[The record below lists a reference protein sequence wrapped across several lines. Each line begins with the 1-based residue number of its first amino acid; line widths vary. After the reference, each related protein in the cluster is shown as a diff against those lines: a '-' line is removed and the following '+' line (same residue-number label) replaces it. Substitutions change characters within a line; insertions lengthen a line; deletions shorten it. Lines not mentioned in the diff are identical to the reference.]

1 MERPA
6 WAPRSID
13 ISVPSVSR
21 IYDYYLGGSHNFE
34 VDREAARRAME
45 FMPGLP
51 KTMQANRA
59 FLRRAVRFAAQ
70 EGITQFLDIGS
81 GIPTFGNVHE
91 VAQAARPG
99 AHVVYV
105 DHDPVAVTHSQA
117 VLAGNEDA
125 DVVAADLREPRE
137 ILASSQV
144 QRLLD
149 LNRPVA
155 LLLVAI
161 LHFVD
166 DSDDPQGA
174 VAELRDAL
182 APGSLLILTH
192 ASYEGIPLPQERS
205 LGAVDV
211 YKDIRNPLIM
221 RTREEIARFFEGYDM
236 VEPGLVP
243 MALWRPETAPEDE
256 DPYAFAGFAGVGRLG
271 ARATAGRRHAAG
283 AAGTPMPR
291 TRRNGR
297 TA

>member
-6 WAPRSID
+6 WAPRGID

-21 IYDYYLGGSHNFE
+21 MYDYYLGGSHNFE

-51 KTMQANRA
+51 KVMQANRA
-59 FLRRAVRFAAQ
+59 FLRRAVRFAAG

-91 VAQAARPG
+91 VAQGACPG
-99 AHVVYV
+99 ARVVYV
-105 DHDPVAVTHSQA
+105 DHDPVAVAHSEA

-125 DVVAADLREPRE
+125 DVVAGDLRKPGD
-137 ILASSQV
+137 ILADPRLR
-144 QRLLD
+144 RLLD

-161 LHFVD
+161 LHFVED
-166 DSDDPQGA
+166 EDDPYGA
-174 VAELRDAL
+174 VAQLRDAL
-182 APGSLLILTH
+182 APGSLLVVSH
-192 ASYEGIPLPQERS
+192 AAYEGIPLPQEQAG
-205 LGAVDV
+205 GAVGV

-221 RTREEIARFFEGYDM
+221 RSRDDIARFFEGYDM

-243 MALWRPETAPEDE
+243 MPNWRPDPASEDE
-256 DPYAFAGFAGVGRLG
+256 DPYSFSGFAGVGR
-271 ARATAGRRHAAG
+271 AA
-283 AAGTPMPR
+283 
-291 TRRNGR
+291 
-297 TA
+297 

>member
-13 ISVPSVSR
+13 ITVPSVSR

-34 VDREAARRAME
+34 VDREAARKAME

-51 KTMQANRA
+51 KIMQANRA
-59 FLRRAVRFAAQ
+59 FMRRAVRFAAG
-70 EGITQFLDIGS
+70 EGITQYLDIGS

-91 VAQAARPG
+91 VAQAAAPG

-105 DHDPVAVTHSQA
+105 DHDPVAVAHSQA
-117 VLAGNEDA
+117 VLDGNDDT
-125 DVVAADLREPRE
+125 DVVAADLRKPQE
-137 ILASSQV
+137 ILASPQ
-144 QRLLD
+144 LEGLID

-161 LHFVD
+161 LHFVED
-166 DSDDPQGA
+166 TDDPRGA

-182 APGSLLILTH
+182 APGSLLVLTH

-205 LGAVDV
+205 EGAVDV
-211 YKDIRNPLIM
+211 YRDIRNPLIM
-221 RTREEIARFFEGYDM
+221 RSRDEIAQFFEGYDM

-243 MALWRPETAPEDE
+243 PPLWRPETAPQDE
-256 DPYAFAGFAGVGRLG
+256 DPYAFSGFAGVGR
-271 ARATAGRRHAAG
+271 TA
-283 AAGTPMPR
+283 
-291 TRRNGR
+291 
-297 TA
+297 